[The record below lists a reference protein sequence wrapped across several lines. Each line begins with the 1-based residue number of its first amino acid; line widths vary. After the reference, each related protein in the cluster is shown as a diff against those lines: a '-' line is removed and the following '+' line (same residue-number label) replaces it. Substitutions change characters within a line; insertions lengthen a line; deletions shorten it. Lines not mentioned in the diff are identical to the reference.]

1 MFQDSGKGV
10 VRGMSCEGPRQTN
23 EKVNGLVIRHYGDRY
38 FALYAGED
46 LICVT
51 VYRKGAMEVKRR
63 LEARLGHYAEQVEQ
77 SKIDRAEKRMRDL
90 AGKNEGGQK

>member
-1 MFQDSGKGV
+1 MGRGTKRKDVFKDSGKGV
-10 VRGMSCEGPRQTN
+10 VRGMSCEGPRETN
-23 EKVNGLVIRHYGDRY
+23 EKVNGLVIQHYGDRY

-63 LEARLGHYAEQVEQ
+63 LEAAHSLT
-77 SKIDRAEKRMRDL
+77 EKPT
-90 AGKNEGGQK
+90 E